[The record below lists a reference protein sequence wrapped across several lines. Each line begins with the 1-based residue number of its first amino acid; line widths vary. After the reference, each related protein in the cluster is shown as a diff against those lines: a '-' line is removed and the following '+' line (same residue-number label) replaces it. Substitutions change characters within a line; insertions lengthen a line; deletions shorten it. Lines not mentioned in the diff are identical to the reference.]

1 MSNFLG
7 FDTSNY
13 TTSVAIFN
21 SESREV
27 MHRKKLLPVKCG
39 SLGFRQSDVVFSHV
53 KAMPSIIT
61 ELFATSQC
69 DAKSIKAVGVS
80 ARPCDRENS
89 YMPCF
94 SVGMLMATSIAAVLG
109 TKCYEFTHQAGHIT
123 SALYSSGRMDLIN
136 KKFLAFH
143 VSGGTTEAVI
153 VSPSSE
159 NIFQVQCVSRSL
171 DAKAGQIIDR
181 VGSMLGLSFPA
192 GREIDVLARTECRV
206 RKPTLKGENCCL
218 SGLENICRK
227 MVDECKSR
235 EEIAS
240 YCITYIMKTLE
251 AMCDRVLGKYGDMP
265 VVFSG
270 GVMCNSL
277 ISTVFKRKYDA
288 IFATPELSSDNAVG
302 ISILCAYKSGWL

>member
-1 MSNFLG
+1 
-7 FDTSNY
+7 
-13 TTSVAIFN
+13 
-21 SESREV
+21 
-27 MHRKKLLPVKCG
+27 
-39 SLGFRQSDVVFSHV
+39 
-53 KAMPSIIT
+53 
-61 ELFATSQC
+61 
-69 DAKSIKAVGVS
+69 
-80 ARPCDRENS
+80 
-89 YMPCF
+89 MPCF
-94 SVGMLMATSIAAVLG
+94 SVGMLIAKSIAAVLG
-109 TKCYEFTHQAGHIT
+109 IKCYEFTHQAGHIM

-302 ISILCAYKSGWL
+302 ISILCAYKS